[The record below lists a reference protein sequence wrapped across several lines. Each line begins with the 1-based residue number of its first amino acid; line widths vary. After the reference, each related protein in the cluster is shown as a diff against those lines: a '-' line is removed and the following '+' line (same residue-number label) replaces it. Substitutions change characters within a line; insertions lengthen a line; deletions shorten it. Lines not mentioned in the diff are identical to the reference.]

1 MLKQLVEPNKDFY
14 KQSRTS
20 KMLEVRTFEFS
31 CPCNVHSIM
40 LPNYSGPKHL
50 LHIVIYKNQEEIH
63 SCSDFVTKCSD
74 HVSELH

>member
-1 MLKQLVEPNKDFY
+1 
-14 KQSRTS
+14 
-20 KMLEVRTFEFS
+20 
-31 CPCNVHSIM
+31 M